1 MSPPNLGT
9 PDLRTHGITRAGAGN
24 RPAADKL
31 RRAMTA
37 GPGERV
43 PALDGLRGIAIA
55 FVMLYHFDFIY
66 DFTYGRES
74 GWVIDGI
81 VTGLAGAG
89 WAGVDL
95 FFVLSGFL
103 ITGILLDSKGPVR
116 RFFGSFYARRSLRIF
131 PAYYAFLLL
140 LLLLLPLF
148 DETGGRDALWDY
160 FAWYALYLTNIYDAI
175 NPGLRADFFF
185 VGHIWSLA
193 VEEQFYL
200 LWPAF
205 VFAFSRR
212 TLMRL
217 CVAGILIAF
226 GLRLGF
232 VIADLPA
239 GLGYTL
245 MPARMDALAAG
256 ALIALAIRDEHDLTL
271 LRRWAPPVAIICG
284 GAVVAY
290 GLADRGFS
298 PLDDWVRTAG
308 FTVLA
313 LLFAS
318 LLALTLQLRDS
329 TLAAS
334 VLSHSALR
342 WLGRYSYA
350 TYLVHL
356 PVAVILARQIDF
368 GAAIP
373 AMVGST
379 LAGEVVYGAAAAA
392 ITVSVAWLS
401 WQVLESQFLKLKRRF
416 PYAPVSGRLET
427 SACGSLSL
435 EAHE

>member
-1 MSPPNLGT
+1 
-9 PDLRTHGITRAGAGN
+9 
-24 RPAADKL
+24 
-31 RRAMTA
+31 MTT

-55 FVMLYHFDFIY
+55 LVMVYHFDFIY

-74 GWVIDGI
+74 GWVIDGV
-81 VTGLAGAG
+81 VTWLAGAG

-116 RFFGSFYARRSLRIF
+116 RYFGSFYARRSLRIF

-148 DETGGRDALWDY
+148 DEPGARDSVRDH
-160 FAWYALYLTNIYDAI
+160 FGWYALYLTNIYDAI
-175 NPGLRADFFF
+175 EPGLRADFFF
-185 VGHIWSLA
+185 AGHIWSLA

-217 CVAGILIAF
+217 CAAGIVIAF
-226 GLRLGF
+226 GLRLWF
-232 VIADLPA
+232 MIADLPA

-256 ALIALAIRDEHDLTL
+256 ALVALALRSKTDLAL
-271 LRRWAPPVAIICG
+271 LRRWAPAVAIVCG

-290 GLADRGFS
+290 ALVDRGLS
-298 PLDDWVRTAG
+298 PLDDWVRTGG
-308 FTVLA
+308 FTLLA
-313 LLFAS
+313 LSFAS
-318 LLALTLQLRDS
+318 LLALTLQLRQS
-329 TLAAS
+329 SVVAG
-334 VLSHSALR
+334 VLSQPALR
-342 WLGRYSYA
+342 WLGRVSYA

-356 PVAVILARQIDF
+356 PIAVILARKVDF
-368 GAAIP
+368 GDAIP
-373 AMVGST
+373 AMAGST
-379 LAGEVVYGAAAAA
+379 LVGEAVYGAAAAA
-392 ITVSVAWLS
+392 ITLSVAWLS
-401 WQVLESQFLKLKRRF
+401 WQVWESQFLKLKRRF
-416 PYAPVSGRLET
+416 PYEPRLET
-427 SACGSLSL
+427 SARDSVSL
-435 EAHE
+435 EPHE

>member
-1 MSPPNLGT
+1 
-9 PDLRTHGITRAGAGN
+9 
-24 RPAADKL
+24 
-31 RRAMTA
+31 MTA

-55 FVMLYHFDFIY
+55 LVMLYHYDFVY

-74 GWVIDGI
+74 GWLIDGI
-81 VTGLAGAG
+81 VTGLAGVG
-89 WAGVDL
+89 WVGVDL

-103 ITGILLDSKGPVR
+103 ITGILLESKGPVR
-116 RFFGSFYARRSLRIF
+116 RYFGSFYARRSLRIF

-140 LLLLLPLF
+140 LLLLLALF
-148 DETGGRDALWDY
+148 DEPGGRDALWDN
-160 FAWYALYLTNIYDAI
+160 FIWYALYLTNIYDAI
-175 NPGLRADFFF
+175 EPGLRADFFF

-205 VFAFSRR
+205 VFAFGRR

-217 CVAGILIAF
+217 CVVGILIAF
-226 GLRLGF
+226 GLRLWF
-232 VIADLPA
+232 MIADLPV

-256 ALIALAIRDEHDLTL
+256 ALVALAIRSKTDVAL
-271 LRRWAPPVAIICG
+271 LRRWAPSVAIACG

-290 GLADRGFS
+290 GLVDRGFS

-313 LLFAS
+313 LAFAS
-318 LLALTLQLRDS
+318 FLALTLQLRER
-329 TLAAS
+329 S
-334 VLSHSALR
+334 VVESALSQPALR

-356 PVAVILARQIDF
+356 PIAVILARKVDF
-368 GAAIP
+368 GDAIP
-373 AMVGST
+373 AMAGST
-379 LAGEVVYGAAAAA
+379 LVGEAVYATAAAA
-392 ITVSVAWLS
+392 ITLSVAWLS
-401 WQVLESQFLKLKRRF
+401 WQLWESQFLKLKRRF
-416 PYAPVSGRLET
+416 PYAHVSNAPARLET
-427 SACGSLSL
+427 QGRDSVSL
-435 EAHE
+435 EPHE

>member
-1 MSPPNLGT
+1 
-9 PDLRTHGITRAGAGN
+9 
-24 RPAADKL
+24 
-31 RRAMTA
+31 MTA
-37 GPGERV
+37 GPGQRV

-55 FVMLYHFDFIY
+55 LVMLYHFDFIY

-74 GWVIDGI
+74 GWLIDG
-81 VTGLAGAG
+81 VVAGLAGAG

-116 RFFGSFYARRSLRIF
+116 RYFGSFYARRSLRIF
-131 PAYYAFLLL
+131 PVYYAFLLL

-148 DETGGRDALWDY
+148 DELAARDALRDN
-160 FAWYALYLTNIYDAI
+160 FVWYALYLTNIYDAI

-205 VFAFSRR
+205 VFAFGRR

-226 GLRLGF
+226 GLRLWF
-232 VIADLPA
+232 MIADLPV
-239 GLGYTL
+239 GLGYAL

-256 ALIALAIRDEHDLTL
+256 ALVALAMRGEHDLAL
-271 LRRWAPPVAIICG
+271 LRRWAPSVAIVSG
-284 GAVVAY
+284 GAVMAY
-290 GLADRGFS
+290 GLVDGGFS

-313 LLFAS
+313 LLFAA
-318 LLALTLQLRDS
+318 LLALTLQLRERS
-329 TLAAS
+329 VAAS
-334 VLSHSALR
+334 VLAHPALR

-356 PVAVILARQIDF
+356 PIAVILARKFDF
-368 GAAIP
+368 GEAIP
-373 AMVGST
+373 AIAGST
-379 LAGEVVYGAAAAA
+379 LVGELVFGAAAAA
-392 ITVSVAWLS
+392 ITFSIAWLS
-401 WQVLESQFLKLKRRF
+401 WQVWESQFLKLKSRF
-416 PYAPVSGRLET
+416 PYTPVRLET
-427 SACGSLSL
+427 SSTDSLS
-435 EAHE
+435 